1 MSSTDMVSG
10 LEMQPAPTVEELLQA
25 EEVTRLSPHTTPTI
39 CKDHELEYDQSPSQ
53 KKSVITKVKEKAKK
67 WRSTLSKKKHNDDDN
82 TTPSWGVSLDDAEDE
97 EDPEYLGA
105 PMYESEMAP
114 ERYKE
119 TARQNPRAVPVIS
132 EAHVLPGS
140 MTCAGDKPVTK
151 TVSEEQENEKS
162 PKTLTQTVAEK
173 LAPAY
178 STVSVGAHAIASK
191 IQSLAISAPET
202 VISETHV
209 LPSSVAGAA
218 EDRPIIGTGSGKQE
232 NEKSPKTL
240 TETVAEKLA
249 PAYNTIQSLAIS
261 ALETPGAAGLDPVEG
276 GRAAEFVAGPTK
288 VELDQVTS
296 DPSRAP
302 VAAASGEQ
310 KWDEGVSVKE
320 SLIHKSGPGED
331 DKSPSQVTSQ
341 ATGPWKTAGDVSV
354 VNKVGEAVDS
364 LLPVQESSQPAVFH
378 SAKNSSSDITI
389 STVAHEVTE
398 EENHGRIL
406 QAN

>member
-1 MSSTDMVSG
+1 MAHPQSRAGAMAPFDVKHGHGNRPGNAAT
-10 LEMQPAPTVEELLQA
+10 PTVEELLQA

-140 MTCAGDKPVTK
+140 LTCAEDKPVTE

-249 PAYNTIQSLAIS
+249 PAYNTVQRDWTLWREEEQQN
-261 ALETPGAAGLDPVEG
+261 L
-276 GRAAEFVAGPTK
+276 VAGPTK

-320 SLIHKSGPGED
+320 SLIHKSGPGEILFFQSR
-331 DKSPSQVTSQ
+331 SPPNLQFSIQLRTHPQ
-341 ATGPWKTAGDVSV
+341 ILPYQ
-354 VNKVGEAVDS
+354 
-364 LLPVQESSQPAVFH
+364 LLLMKLPKKKIMEEYFKP
-378 SAKNSSSDITI
+378 
-389 STVAHEVTE
+389 TE
-398 EENHGRIL
+398 R
-406 QAN
+406 